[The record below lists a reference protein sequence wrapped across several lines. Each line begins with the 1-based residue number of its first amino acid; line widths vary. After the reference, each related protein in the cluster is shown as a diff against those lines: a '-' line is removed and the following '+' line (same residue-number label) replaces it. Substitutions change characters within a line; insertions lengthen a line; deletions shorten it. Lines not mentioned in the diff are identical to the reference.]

1 MSLPKAV
8 PAHRE
13 RVERSFVEVVI
24 VHGMGR
30 QKASET
36 LLEWSEALLRRIDW
50 IATGGASEN
59 AIESDADS
67 ARLAGSQDALAA
79 AAAEDRAALADAID
93 EARDLYEA
101 ARPGETKLVPP
112 PAPAAPAGPPPAPAP
127 PAFDWPTQSDY
138 LPQQQQEQQVAEPED
153 PSIAAVPQLP
163 PAATQGG
170 ADDGD
175 DFEPRPTAIQYGI
188 VNLSEDGPDVVNAT
202 VGYRGDDGNLHA
214 AAIRFTEA
222 RWSEAVPPMSRSQVF
237 AWGITFVWRAIV
249 PASFHFGRV
258 VGNPARISGNPVRL
272 VVNGIAFLLIEAVTY
287 LVGALLTVFVVAAG
301 PLLVFPF
308 VKDLAQDA
316 IDTLVDFVGDAAVWG
331 VRPVRAAAMRTLVRE
346 TISNAGLNLDT
357 ITRLRGSK
365 PRTSLVVVA
374 HSQGAAITADTLFNT
389 TNGEPQ
395 VLADTL
401 VTVGAAVTL
410 LGKSSWTLDRQSSQS
425 AVAAAGGRTVNR
437 IRAWGQSRGR
447 TANTA
452 TRWLNFWG
460 IWDPIAA
467 GPISTGKRGRTIR
480 WRKSYETRSWDPVDT
495 VEVGPEEHPVHNTAS
510 PLTDHQSYPLNVV
523 QVVDPVARLI
533 LNLVP
538 AYEEQDIRDEAE
550 IANENHVRAVKGVG
564 LQRVLVIVIFALSFA
579 VNFTFGARVDAAVDA
594 EPASGWSQRLLEVI
608 AFLFNGT
615 VGEGIFGWLVG
626 LTWLPHALV
635 AVPLLIAALVF
646 NGWLWR
652 YYSRKNDWRPLTHGK
667 RGPWVGGWI
676 FRSLLLIVVVTM
688 LIVLGLDH
696 REASGWFFFGI
707 LLAVVVSVMSQI
719 GAIPS
724 VVTERPQKPDPE
736 PSSSPQ

>member
-1 MSLPKAV
+1 MSQPDT
-8 PAHRE
+8 PQHSHRSS
-13 RVERSFVEVVI
+13 VERSFVEVVI

-59 AIESDADS
+59 AIETDADRL
-67 ARLAGSQDALAA
+67 RLAGSQDALAA
-79 AAAEDRAALADAID
+79 AAADDRAALDDAID
-93 EARDLYEA
+93 EARKLYEA
-101 ARPGETKLVPP
+101 ARPTEAKLPP
-112 PAPAAPAGPPPAPAP
+112 VAAAPQIPAPAP
-127 PAFDWPTQSDY
+127 PAYEWPTQTDY
-138 LPQQQQEQQVAEPED
+138 LPQQQQEQQVAEPEE
-153 PSIAAVPQLP
+153 PSIAAVPKLP
-163 PAATQGG
+163 PIITPGTT
-170 ADDGD
+170 DDGD
-175 DFEPRPTAIQYGI
+175 DYEPRPTAIQYGI
-188 VNLSEDGPDVVNAT
+188 VNLSEQGPDVVNAT

-237 AWGITFVWRAIV
+237 AWGVTFVWRAIV

-258 VGNPARISGNPVRL
+258 VGNPARTSRNPVRL
-272 VVNGIAFLLIEAVTY
+272 IVNGIAFLLIEAVTY
-287 LVGALLTVFVVAAG
+287 LAGALLTVFVVAAG

-357 ITRLRGSK
+357 ITRLRGTE

-389 TNGEPQ
+389 MNGEPQ

-410 LGKSSWTLDRQSSQS
+410 LGKSSWTLDRQSSQP
-425 AVAAAGGRTVNR
+425 AVAAAGGRAVNR

-447 TANTA
+447 SANTA

-495 VEVGPEEHPVHNTAS
+495 VELGPEEHPVHNTAS
-510 PLTDHQSYPLNVV
+510 PLTDHQSYSFNVV

-538 AYEEQDIRDEAE
+538 ANEEQDIRDEAE
-550 IANENHVRAVKGVG
+550 IANENHVRSVKGVG
-564 LQRVLVIVIFALSFA
+564 LQRVLIIVIFALSFA
-579 VNFTFGARVDAAVDA
+579 VNFTFGARVELAVDA
-594 EPASGWSQRLLEVI
+594 EPASGWAQRFLEVI

-615 VGEGIFGWLVG
+615 VGEGVFGWLVG
-626 LTWLPHALV
+626 LAWLPHALV
-635 AVPLLIAALVF
+635 AVPLLIAGLVF

-652 YYSRKNDWRPLTHGK
+652 YYSRKNDWRPLVHGK
-667 RGPWVGGWI
+667 RGPWIGGWI
-676 FRSLLLIVVVTM
+676 FRLLLLVVLVSM
-688 LIVLGLDH
+688 LWLLGVDH
-696 REASGWFFFGI
+696 PSAGGWFFAGI
-707 LLAVVVSVMSQI
+707 LLAITGTIVSQV
-719 GAIPS
+719 GVIPS

>member
-1 MSLPKAV
+1 MSLPDPSVVAPK
-8 PAHRE
+8 
-13 RVERSFVEVVI
+13 VERSFVEVVI

-59 AIESDADS
+59 TIETDADR

-79 AAAEDRAALADAID
+79 AAAEDRDALVSAID
-93 EARDLYEA
+93 EARGLYEA
-101 ARPGETKLVPP
+101 ARPGEERPTPT
-112 PAPAAPAGPPPAPAP
+112 PAPQPAPAP
-127 PAFDWPTQSDY
+127 PAFEWPQNAEY
-138 LPQQQQEQQVAEPED
+138 LQQQQQEQRVAEPDEA
-153 PSIAAVPQLP
+153 PIAAVPELSP
-163 PAATQGG
+163 VADQGAG
-170 ADDGD
+170 DAGD

-188 VNLSEDGPDVVNAT
+188 VNLSERGPDVVNAT

-222 RWSEAVPPMSRSQVF
+222 RWSEAVPPMSRGQVF

-258 VGNPARISGNPVRL
+258 VGNPARTSGNPVRL
-272 VVNGIAFLLIEAVTY
+272 VVNGIAFLLIEAATY
-287 LVGALLTVFVVAAG
+287 LAGALLTVFVVAAG

-308 VKDLAQDA
+308 VRDLAQDA

-357 ITRLRGSK
+357 IERLRGGN
-365 PRTSLVVVA
+365 PRTSLVVLA

-425 AVAAAGGRTVNR
+425 AVAASGGRVVNR
-437 IRAWGQSRGR
+437 IRAWGLSRGR
-447 TANTA
+447 SANTA

-467 GPISTGKRGRTIR
+467 GPISTGKHGRTVR
-480 WRKSYETRSWDPVDT
+480 WRKSYEKKSWDPVDT

-538 AYEEQDIRDEAE
+538 AYDEEDISDEAE
-550 IANENHVRAVKGVG
+550 RANENHVRAVKGMG
-564 LQRVLVIVIFALSFA
+564 LQRVLIIVIFALSFA
-579 VNFTFGARVDAAVDA
+579 VNFTFGARVEVAVDA
-594 EPASGWSQRLLEVI
+594 EPASGWSKRLLEVV

-615 VGEGIFGWLVG
+615 VGEGVFGWLVG
-626 LTWLPHALV
+626 LAWLPHALV

-652 YYSRKNDWRPLTHGK
+652 YYSRGNDWRPLVRGA
-667 RGPWVGGWI
+667 RGPWIGGWVW
-676 FRSLLLIVVVTM
+676 RLLLLAGVV
-688 LIVLGLDH
+688 LLLGILGVDH
-696 REASGWFFFGI
+696 PDAGGWFIAGI
-707 LLAVVVSVMSQI
+707 LLAVIGSILSQV

>member
-1 MSLPKAV
+1 MSQPDT
-8 PAHRE
+8 PQHSHRSS
-13 RVERSFVEVVI
+13 VERSFVEVVI

-59 AIESDADS
+59 AIETDADRL
-67 ARLAGSQDALAA
+67 RLAGSQDALAA
-79 AAAEDRAALADAID
+79 AAADDRAALDDAID
-93 EARDLYEA
+93 EARKLYEA
-101 ARPGETKLVPP
+101 ARPTEAKLPP
-112 PAPAAPAGPPPAPAP
+112 VAAAPQIPAPAP
-127 PAFDWPTQSDY
+127 PAYEWPTQTDY
-138 LPQQQQEQQVAEPED
+138 LPQQQQEQQVAEPEE
-153 PSIAAVPQLP
+153 PSIAALPKLP
-163 PAATQGG
+163 PIITPGTT
-170 ADDGD
+170 DDGD
-175 DFEPRPTAIQYGI
+175 DYEPRPTAIQYGI
-188 VNLSEDGPDVVNAT
+188 VNLSEQGPDVVNAT

-237 AWGITFVWRAIV
+237 AWGVTFVWRAIV

-258 VGNPARISGNPVRL
+258 VGNPARTSRNPVRL
-272 VVNGIAFLLIEAVTY
+272 IVNGIAFLLIEAVTY
-287 LVGALLTVFVVAAG
+287 LAGVLLTVFVVAAG

-357 ITRLRGSK
+357 ITRLRGTE

-389 TNGEPQ
+389 MNGEPQ

-425 AVAAAGGRTVNR
+425 AIAAAGGRAVNR

-447 TANTA
+447 SANTA

-495 VEVGPEEHPVHNTAS
+495 VELGPEEHPVHNTAS

-523 QVVDPVARLI
+523 QVVDPVARVI

-564 LQRVLVIVIFALSFA
+564 LQRVLIIVIFALSFA
-579 VNFTFGARVDAAVDA
+579 VNFTFGARVELAVDA
-594 EPASGWSQRLLEVI
+594 EPASGWAQGFLEVI

-615 VGEGIFGWLVG
+615 VGEGVFGWVVG
-626 LTWLPHALV
+626 LAWLPHALV
-635 AVPLLIAALVF
+635 AVPLLIAGLVF

-652 YYSRKNDWRPLTHGK
+652 FYSRKNDWRPLVHGR
-667 RGPWVGGWI
+667 RGPWIGGWV
-676 FRSLLLIVVVTM
+676 FRLLLLVVLISM
-688 LIVLGLDH
+688 LWLLGIDH
-696 REASGWFFFGI
+696 PSAGGWFFAGI
-707 LLAVVVSVMSQI
+707 LLAITGTIVSQI
-719 GAIPS
+719 GVVPS